1 VLFSPFNADEFMRES
16 VQIKGIRATA
26 YAPSP
31 AVSQPVYR
39 RRIDKIQRGT
49 AEPPSVALFRHILN
63 PTVIVA
69 TLLVCVLGYGQPLS
83 QHYLALAALAF
94 LISAQVVSDPVL
106 DSSACS
112 GISVLLHHR
121 IFTEW
126 LLVSA
131 ALLMLAFALKVTEV
145 FSRRVILTWFALTPF
160 AVVGAQVA
168 FRRYAAF
175 SAMRGKILLSHVI
188 VGANE
193 AGARLARRLQANPHL
208 GAFKGFFDDRHS
220 DRLPGL
226 PDEQLLGGTADIA
239 DYVRLNS
246 VSSIYICLPMRP
258 DERVTRL
265 LEELKDTTASVYFV
279 PDLFV
284 FDLMQAQVCDIDG
297 IPLFAVRE
305 TPFAGMN
312 GVLKRAS
319 DIVFSAVLL
328 ALIWPLLLAIA
339 AGVRISSPG
348 PVLFRQR
355 RYGLYGESIYVYKF
369 RTMKV
374 CEDGRTVP
382 QAQRNDPRVTPFG
395 SMLRRTSLDE
405 LPQLFN
411 VLFGTMSLVGPRPH
425 AVSHNEEYR
434 KLIAGYMLRHKVRP
448 GITGWAQ
455 VNGYRGET
463 ETVDK
468 MQRRVEYDLDYL
480 RNWSLRL
487 DLNILIRTAL
497 LVWRDRNAY

>member
-1 VLFSPFNADEFMRES
+1 MYR
-16 VQIKGIRATA
+16 GIER
-26 YAPSP
+26 
-31 AVSQPVYR
+31 
-39 RRIDKIQRGT
+39 IQRGT
-49 AEPPSVALFRHILN
+49 AEPPSVALLRHILN

-69 TLLVCVLGYGQPLS
+69 TLLIVVMAYGSPLS

-106 DSSACS
+106 DSSGKR
-112 GISVLLHHR
+112 GISVLLNHR
-121 IFTEW
+121 IFSEW

-131 ALLMLAFALKVTEV
+131 ALLLLAFALKVTEL
-145 FSRRVILTWFALTPF
+145 FSRKVILTWFAITPF
-160 AVVGAQVA
+160 VVVAAQVG

-175 SAMRGKILLSHVI
+175 SAIRGKILQSHVI

-193 AGARLARRLQANPHL
+193 VGARLARRLHANPHL
-208 GAFKGFFDDRHS
+208 GTFRGFFDDRHS
-220 DRLPGL
+220 ERLPGL
-226 PDEQLLGGTADIA
+226 SDEQLLGGTPDIA

-279 PDLFV
+279 PDLYAFET
-284 FDLMQAQVCDIDG
+284 MQAQVCDLDG

-312 GVLKRAS
+312 GVLKRGS
-319 DIVFSAVLL
+319 DIVFATGILMLIWPVLL
-328 ALIWPLLLAIA
+328 AVSI
-339 AGVRISSPG
+339 GVRLSSSG

-355 RYGLYGESIYVYKF
+355 RYGLYGESINVYKF
-369 RTMKV
+369 RTMRV
-374 CEDGRTVP
+374 CEDGNTIT
-382 QAQRNDPRVTPFG
+382 QAQRNDPRVTRFG
-395 SMLRRTSLDE
+395 GFLRRTSLDE

-411 VLFGTMSLVGPRPH
+411 VMGGTMSLVGPRPH

-434 KLIAGYMLRHKVRP
+434 KVIAGYMLRHKVRP

-455 VNGYRGET
+455 VNGCRGET

-468 MQRRVEYDLDYL
+468 MERRVEYDLDYL

-487 DLNILIRTAL
+487 DLNILLRTAL

>member
-1 VLFSPFNADEFMRES
+1 VT
-16 VQIKGIRATA
+16 K
-26 YAPSP
+26 
-31 AVSQPVYR
+31 PV
-39 RRIDKIQRGT
+39 RRIERIQRGT
-49 AEPPSVALFRHILN
+49 AEPPSVALLRHILN

-69 TLLVCVLGYGQPLS
+69 TLLLTVIAYGSPLS

-106 DSSACS
+106 DSSGNRGLS
-112 GISVLLHHR
+112 MLLTHR

-131 ALLMLAFALKVTEV
+131 ALLLLAFALKVTEM
-145 FSRRVILTWFALTPF
+145 FSRKVILTWFAITPF
-160 AVVGAQVA
+160 VVVAAQVG

-175 SAMRGKILLSHVI
+175 SALRGKILQSHVI

-193 AGARLARRLQANPHL
+193 VGARLARRLRANPHL
-208 GAFKGFFDDRHS
+208 GAFRGFFDDRHS
-220 DRLPGL
+220 ERLPGL
-226 PDEQLLGGTADIA
+226 PDEQLLGGTTDIA
-239 DYVRLNS
+239 NYVRLNS

-279 PDLFV
+279 PDLYA
-284 FDLMQAQVCDIDG
+284 FDTMQAQVCDLDG

-305 TPFAGMN
+305 TPFSGMN
-312 GVLKRAS
+312 GVLKRGS
-319 DIVFSAVLL
+319 DIVFATILL
-328 ALIWPLLLAIA
+328 ALIWPLLLALAI
-339 AGVRISSPG
+339 GVRMSSPG
-348 PVLFRQR
+348 PALFCQR

-369 RTMKV
+369 RTMRV
-374 CEDGRTVP
+374 CEDGKIT

-395 SMLRRTSLDE
+395 GFLRHTSLDE

-411 VLFGTMSLVGPRPH
+411 VLTGTMSLVGPRPH

-434 KLIAGYMLRHKVRP
+434 KVIAGYMLRHKVRP

-463 ETVDK
+463 ETVEK

-487 DLNILIRTAL
+487 DLTIMFRTAL
-497 LVWRDRNAY
+497 TVWRDRNAY

>member
-1 VLFSPFNADEFMRES
+1 MRETS
-16 VQIKGIRATA
+16 QVKGIRAPA
-26 YAPSP
+26 YTTN
-31 AVSQPVYR
+31 VTRPVR
-39 RRIDKIQRGT
+39 RMERIQRGT
-49 AEPPSVALFRHILN
+49 AEPPSVALLRQVLN

-69 TLLVCVLGYGQPLS
+69 TLLLTVLAYGSPLS

-106 DSSACS
+106 DSSGNRGLS
-112 GISVLLHHR
+112 MLLNHR
-121 IFTEW
+121 IFSEW

-131 ALLMLAFALKVTEV
+131 ALLLLAFALKVTEL
-145 FSRRVILTWFALTPF
+145 FSRRVILTWFAITPF
-160 AVVGAQVA
+160 VVVAAQVG

-175 SAMRGKILLSHVI
+175 SALRGKIVQSHVI
-188 VGANE
+188 VGANDV
-193 AGARLARRLQANPHL
+193 GSRLALRLRANPHL
-208 GAFKGFFDDRHS
+208 GAFRGFFDDRHS
-220 DRLPGL
+220 ERLPGL

-239 DYVRLNS
+239 NYVRLNS

-279 PDLFV
+279 PDLYAFET
-284 FDLMQAQVCDIDG
+284 MQAQVCDLDG

-305 TPFAGMN
+305 TPFSGN
-312 GVLKRAS
+312 GVLKRGS
-319 DIVFSAVLL
+319 DIVFATVLL
-328 ALIWPLLLAIA
+328 ALIWPLLLMLAI
-339 AGVRISSPG
+339 GVRMSSPG
-348 PVLFRQR
+348 PALFRQR

-369 RTMKV
+369 RTMRV
-374 CEDGRTVP
+374 CEDGQTIT
-382 QAQRNDPRVTPFG
+382 QAQRNDPRVTRFG
-395 SMLRRTSLDE
+395 SFLRRTSLDE

-411 VLFGTMSLVGPRPH
+411 VLAGTMSLVGPRPH

-434 KLIAGYMLRHKVRP
+434 KVIAGYMLRHKVRP

-463 ETVDK
+463 ETVAK
-468 MQRRVEYDLDYL
+468 MQRRVEFDLDYL

-487 DLNILIRTAL
+487 DLTIMLRTAL